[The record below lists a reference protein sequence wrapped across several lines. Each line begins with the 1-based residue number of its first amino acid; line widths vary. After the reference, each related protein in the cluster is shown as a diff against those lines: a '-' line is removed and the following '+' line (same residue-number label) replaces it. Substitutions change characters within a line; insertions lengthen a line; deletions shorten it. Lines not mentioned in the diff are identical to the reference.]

1 VRALDA
7 AEKTAA
13 FRKELDALVDRWND
27 SAAGDRLAQAVALCE
42 SWLSKSKG
50 DDKAGDLDIRLELTR
65 LRLAKGDNQAA
76 EKDAN
81 AAEKAAVAANSDLK
95 TTAKALYLIAFER
108 SANERLTKLSG
119 DEQKKGVEEF
129 QKAHKDLIDNFIQ
142 AAGGTK
148 EAAGKLYMEQSE
160 RIATAASLNEL
171 GKEPKAIGKPD
182 LDGKVVNL
190 ADYKGKVV
198 LVDFWA
204 TWCGPC
210 MHEMP
215 NVVKTYAEFHPRGL
229 EIVGVSLDKDRAAL
243 DKVLKDA
250 GMTWRQVFDG
260 KGWESAVAVAW
271 EVHSIPHT
279 CLIDHTGKVRYL
291 DARGE
296 GLAAAVKQLVERA
309 EKSKGSDAEQPKK
322 GD

>member
-1 VRALDA
+1 LISRSALRRVGAGLFALAIVSFAGTLHAQDA

-13 FRKELDALVDRWND
+13 FRKDLDALFDRFND
-27 SAAGDRLAQAVALCE
+27 AAAGDRLGQAITLCE
-42 SWLSKSKG
+42 GWLSKSKG
-50 DDKAGDLDIRLELTR
+50 DDKAGDLDVRLELVR
-65 LRLAKGDNQAA
+65 LRLAKGDNEAA

-129 QKAHKDLIDNFIQ
+129 QKTHKELIDNFIQ

-148 EAAGKLYMEQSE
+148 EAAGKIYMEQSE
-160 RIATAASLNEL
+160 RVGTAKSLNDL

-182 LDGKVVNL
+182 LDGKLVNL

-210 MHEMP
+210 MREMP
-215 NVVKTYAEFHPRGL
+215 NVVKIYGDYHKRGF
-229 EIVGVSLDKDRAAL
+229 EIVGVSLVPHRPHGEGPLHGRPRRGSRRRREAARRAGREIQELGCRAA
-243 DKVLKDA
+243 
-250 GMTWRQVFDG
+250 Q
-260 KGWESAVAVAW
+260 
-271 EVHSIPHT
+271 
-279 CLIDHTGKVRYL
+279 
-291 DARGE
+291 E
-296 GLAAAVKQLVERA
+296 GGLTT
-309 EKSKGSDAEQPKK
+309 
-322 GD
+322 